1 MEDGYLLAKDLDT
14 PRRFEAPAALLPGLH
29 HRESRV
35 LKIPGGNWLRV
46 FAEAWA

>member
-14 PRRFEAPAALLPGLH
+14 PWRFEAPAAQLPGRH

-35 LKIPGGNWLRV
+35 VKIPGGNWLRV